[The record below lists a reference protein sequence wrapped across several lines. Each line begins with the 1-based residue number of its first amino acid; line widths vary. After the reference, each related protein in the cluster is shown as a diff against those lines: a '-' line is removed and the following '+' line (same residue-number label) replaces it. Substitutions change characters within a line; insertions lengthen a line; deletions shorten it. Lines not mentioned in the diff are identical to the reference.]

1 MKDLRQIYASES
13 IDKVNIRLIEA
24 GYDKT
29 MSEKLGSLWNILSKD
44 ILEQNTLFFIFWQFR
59 KF

>member
-44 ILEQNTLFFIFWQFR
+44 ILEQNSLFF
-59 KF
+59 